1 MKFLANEN
9 FPLAGISLF
18 REAGY
23 DVAAV
28 IEETPGA
35 KDDEILARANRE
47 KRIIVT
53 FDRDYGELIYKL
65 KMPAPAGVIYLRFHP
80 STPTE
85 PAECIL
91 ALLSKSIQFE
101 KKFTVVERDGL
112 RKRPL
117 LHVH

>member
-18 REAGY
+18 READY
-23 DVAAV
+23 DIAAV

-65 KMPAPAGVIYLRFHP
+65 KMPSPASVIFFRFHP

-85 PAECIL
+85 PAEYLL
-91 ALLSKSIQFE
+91 ALLYKGVQFE
-101 KKFTVVERDGL
+101 QKFTVVERDGL
-112 RKRPL
+112 RQRPL